1 MTKQIIAISMGD
13 AEQRLERDSLMKLFS
28 QEGFELVDDD
38 RGILMNHKSNESFIC
53 TCFEKTKYLLFKE
66 HEGEL
71 PELVFKY
78 IFALTDEKNTVVS
91 LGDENE
97 DRWDIIQT
105 DSEYSLKRFKQA
117 WLAE

>member
-1 MTKQIIAISMGD
+1 MGD
-13 AEQRLERDSLMKLFS
+13 AEQRLERDRLMKLFS
-28 QEGFELVDDD
+28 TEGFELVDDD
-38 RGILMNHKSNESFIC
+38 RGILKNSKSNESFIC

-66 HEGEL
+66 YEGEL

-78 IFALTDEKNTVVS
+78 IFALTDDKNTVVS